1 MKKFFFLFFAI
12 LTSSVVNAQDD
23 VTAGNDNVNDSDNQ
37 VNVPVVQRTVV
48 QETVKFGYLSYNDV
62 MRHTEEYAEMQQTI
76 KSLRDAYEQELRR
89 SEDTFSKQF
98 AEYIDGQK
106 SFPENILLKRQKELQ
121 QLMEEAV
128 QFKIEAKQLL
138 EAKEKEVTDRLRRK
152 IDRAINQIGME
163 RHYAFIINTD
173 GDTYP
178 FVNSGIGED
187 VTAAVMQKLSEM
199 R

>member
-1 MKKFFFLFFAI
+1 MNRLYSLLMLFFAF
-12 LTSSVVNAQDD
+12 LGLSAQNEDE
-23 VTAGNDNVNDSDNQ
+23 TTKNNVANLPVS
-37 VNVPVVQRTVV
+37 NVPTVQHTVV

-62 MRHTEEYAEMQQTI
+62 MIHTNEYAEVQATI
-76 KSLRDAYEQELRR
+76 KALRDVYEKELQR
-89 SEDTFSKQF
+89 SEETFSKQF
-98 AEYIDGQK
+98 AEYIEGQK

-121 QLMEEAV
+121 QTMEEAV
-128 QFKIEAKQLL
+128 QFKQEAKRML
-138 EAKEKEVTDRLRRK
+138 EAKEKEVTDSLRKK
-152 IDRAINQIGME
+152 IDKAISQIGVE
-163 RHYAFIINTD
+163 RRYAFIINTD